1 MRPVAVLLGAG
12 WGALLL
18 AGLWPGRPLPARAH
32 GHRPRQGAPRSQRPG
47 FADRTGRA
55 VLGLVS
61 RTGPIGTRAAATVEP
76 TRFGRSLLAA
86 AATVIASSLPLGAAV
101 GVLVW
106 ALPALG
112 IRRSRRRRAAAIR
125 RHLPET
131 VDLLAL
137 AVGAGL
143 TVPLAVAAVA
153 RRAAGPVGE
162 ALGWAVAE
170 AGAGLRFADALAEL
184 PRRLGEDARP
194 LAVALVASVRDGSP
208 LGDGLDRLAGELRAD
223 RRRRA
228 EESARRVPIKLL
240 FPLVCCILP
249 AFALLTVAPLLAGA
263 LQALR
268 P

>member
-1 MRPVAVLLGAG
+1 MRPVALFLGAG

-18 AGLWPGRPLPARAH
+18 LGLWPGRPLPVRPY
-32 GHRPRQGAPRSQRPG
+32 GHLPRQGTPRSLRSGP
-47 FADRTGRA
+47 ADRTGRA
-55 VLGLVS
+55 VLRLLS
-61 RTGPIGTRAAATVEP
+61 RRGRVGARAAATVEP
-76 TRFGRSLLAA
+76 ARLGRSIIAA
-86 AATVIASSLPLGAAV
+86 AAAISLSLPLGVAV

-112 IRRSRRRRAAAIR
+112 VRRSRRRRAAAIR

-194 LAVALVASVRDGSP
+194 LVTALVASVRDGSP
-208 LGDGLDRLAGELRAD
+208 LGDGLDRLAGELRAE

-228 EESARRVPIKLL
+228 EEAARRVPIKLL

>member
-1 MRPVAVLLGAG
+1 M
-12 WGALLL
+12 
-18 AGLWPGRPLPARAH
+18 
-32 GHRPRQGAPRSQRPG
+32 
-47 FADRTGRA
+47 
-55 VLGLVS
+55 
-61 RTGPIGTRAAATVEP
+61 
-76 TRFGRSLLAA
+76 
-86 AATVIASSLPLGAAV
+86 
-101 GVLVW
+101 
-106 ALPALG
+106 
-112 IRRSRRRRAAAIR
+112 
-125 RHLPET
+125 
-131 VDLLAL
+131 
-137 AVGAGL
+137 
-143 TVPLAVAAVA
+143 PLAVAAVA

-194 LAVALVASVRDGSP
+194 LATALVASVRDGSP
-208 LGDGLDRLAGELRAD
+208 LGDGLDRLAGELRAE

-228 EESARRVPIKLL
+228 EEAARRVPIKLL